1 MKEER
6 TVTTVK
12 AALGSAP
19 KRLRTAAYARVSSG
33 KESMLHSLS
42 AQVSFYSGFIQ
53 SNPAWQYCGVYADED
68 FTGTRSSR
76 PEFQRLLADCRA
88 GKLDLIVT
96 KSISR
101 FARNTVTLLDV
112 VRELKALG
120 IDCYFEKENIHTLS
134 GDGELMLTILASY
147 AQEESLSVSE
157 NCKWRI
163 RHDFQDG
170 RLVAAPPYGY
180 RMSEGKLEI
189 VPEEE
194 KVVSMIFASYLSGM
208 GRNAIMKQLKKAGI
222 VNRTGK
228 PFHEH
233 GIEVILANEKYVGD
247 ALLQKYYSLDH
258 LSKKRM
264 VNCGELPMYY
274 IRDDHEAI
282 VDRETYER
290 VQKERMRRSEARKPG
305 QQKDSCFLK
314 KIVCGHCGHFYRRK
328 AAHGITHW
336 ACRTYMERGRDACPC
351 KQIPESALMHAA
363 TEALG
368 MVTFDEAMVR
378 RCVERIEVPSFN
390 HLVFCLTDGR
400 RIEQVWQDRPRRE
413 SWTAEMRERAREQA
427 LRREKR

>member
-1 MKEER
+1 MKGEKEVMTIR
-6 TVTTVK
+6 PV
-12 AALGSAP
+12 LGLSS

-42 AQVSFYSGFIQ
+42 AQVSFYSELIQ
-53 SNPAWQYCGVYADED
+53 QNPSWLYCGVYADED
-68 FTGTRSSR
+68 YTGTKSNR

-88 GKLDLIVT
+88 GKIDQIIT

-101 FARNTVTLLDV
+101 FARNTVTLLEAA
-112 VRELKALG
+112 RELKTLG
-120 IDCYFEKENIHTLS
+120 VDCYFEKENIHTLS
-134 GDGELMLTILASY
+134 SDGELMLTILASY

-180 RMSEGKLEI
+180 RMKDGKLEV
-189 VPEEE
+189 VPEEAE
-194 KVVSMIFASYLSGM
+194 VVKAIFAAYLSGM
-208 GRNAIMKQLKKAGI
+208 GRNAIMKQLKKAGT
-222 VNRTGK
+222 VNRAGK

-233 GIEVILANEKYVGD
+233 SIEVILSNEKYVGD

-264 VNCGELPMYY
+264 VNRGELPMYY

-290 VQKERMRRSEARKPG
+290 VQEERRRRSEARNPG
-305 QQKDSCFLK
+305 QRTDSCFSQ
-314 KIVCGHCGHFYRRK
+314 KIVCGNCGHFYRRK
-328 AAHGITHW
+328 AAHGIAHW
-336 ACRTYMERGRDACPC
+336 ACRVYMEQGKAACCC
-351 KQIPESALMHAA
+351 KQIPETALMRAA
-363 TEALG
+363 MEALD
-368 MVTFDEAMVR
+368 MEIFDGAAVKQR
-378 RCVERIEVPSFN
+378 IERIEVPAPN
-390 HLVFCLTDGR
+390 HLVFCLKDGR
-400 RIEQVWQDRPRRE
+400 RVEHVWSDRSRRE
-413 SWTAEMRERAREQA
+413 SWTDKMRARAREQA